1 MMIRLKQTKQVKN
14 YEDAFGAAVA
24 AHLSE
29 SVDNIGHDIAQRLKA
44 ARMQAAARRRVIK
57 FEFASSISASG
68 GTAALHGNNH
78 PIWSRLAS
86 LVPLFGLV
94 IGLLAIGFVEEE
106 KRTNDLANVDMEILT
121 DELPPAAYTDPG
133 FAQFL
138 RSQHGD

>member
-1 MMIRLKQTKQVKN
+1 MKNRSSQAQN

-24 AHLSE
+24 ARLAD
-29 SVDNIGHDIAQRLKA
+29 SVDAIGHDIAERLKV
-44 ARMQAAARRRVIK
+44 ARLQAATKRKVVK
-57 FEFASSISASG
+57 FEFATSVSISG
-68 GTAALHGNNH
+68 DTAALHGNSH

-86 LVPLFGLV
+86 LIPLFGLV
-94 IGLLAIGFVEEE
+94 IGLIAIGFVEEE
-106 KRTNDLANVDMEILT
+106 KRTSDLASVDMEILT